1 MNNLQKEKKNKS
13 ESAAED
19 IKAKL
24 ELPIIAKSLPE
35 AMSKARAYR
44 LAKLEEE

>member
-1 MNNLQKEKKNKS
+1 MINLQKEKKNKS

-19 IKAKL
+19 TQSKL
-24 ELPIIAKSLPE
+24 GLPIVAKSLPE

-44 LAKLEEE
+44 LTKLEEE